1 MALRA
6 SGGVSEAL
14 ASACV
19 VGMLCGVV
27 ILARCK
33 IGVWFAGSCPFWAQ
47 NWKIPSGE
55 GRERGFPSGLTPL
68 RLLNL
73 RLHAAGLRV
82 FSRVLSIALVV
93 LLFAGAAAA
102 LYGRDA
108 SPAGWP
114 SSTAASSPTINFPV
128 GWHAAAV
135 AHRDSGI

>member
-1 MALRA
+1 LQNHIWFVR
-6 SGGVSEAL
+6 EIL
-14 ASACV
+14 P
-19 VGMLCGVV
+19 
-27 ILARCK
+27 ILA
-33 IGVWFAGSCPFWAQ
+33 Q
-47 NWKIPSGE
+47 NRKIPSGE